1 VPTRSVGLESEF
13 LSSPLRDAENRLKK
27 TAGETYGFT
36 DSWRTTTDFAETLP
50 STFSKAIHSSKLEQD
65 SITMLCDF
73 CLTITPELLHS
84 GKSFKFQNCW
94 RDIVSSAQG
103 GCTICQRLEQDSG
116 IWWKESMTERVE
128 LWAESET
135 PFLSGRSGTTLWLG
149 IKDMRPLAIYTVY
162 IPRGNLNVQLTFW
175 R

>member
-1 VPTRSVGLESEF
+1 
-13 LSSPLRDAENRLKK
+13 LSYNNSR
-27 TAGETYGFT
+27 
-36 DSWRTTTDFAETLP
+36 
-50 STFSKAIHSSKLEQD
+50 AIAQWEKFQV
-65 SITMLCDF
+65 
-73 CLTITPELLHS
+73 PEL
-84 GKSFKFQNCW
+84 
-94 RDIVSSAQG
+94 
-103 GCTICQRLEQDSG
+103 LEQDSG